1 MFERFSRS
9 ARAAVK
15 RARDLASAE
24 GAGTVE
30 AEHLLRALTQ
40 QTNEPTARALNALGM
55 TEAAVRAVLDEEF
68 TRALQTVGVAATVPP
83 RRPPSPPGRSTPK
96 WGQSAKLTLV
106 RTLQVALDRGHK
118 RIDDRHILLALSQA
132 EAGVIPRVLR
142 AFDVT
147 PSDID
152 AALR

>member
-15 RARDLASAE
+15 RAGDLAAAD
-24 GAGTVE
+24 GAATVE
-30 AEHLLRALTQ
+30 AEHLLLALTQ

-55 TEAAVRAVLDEEF
+55 TETAVRAVLDDEF

-83 RRPPSPPGRSTPK
+83 RRASRPGRSTPK

-142 AFDVT
+142 ALDVT

>member
-15 RARDLASAE
+15 RAGDLAAAA
-24 GAGTVE
+24 GAATVE
-30 AEHLLRALTQ
+30 AEHLLLALTQ

-55 TEAAVRAVLDEEF
+55 TETAVRAVLDDEF
-68 TRALQTVGVAATVPP
+68 TRALQTVGVAAAVPP
-83 RRPPSPPGRSTPK
+83 RRPSRPGRSTPK

-142 AFDVT
+142 ALDVT

>member
-9 ARAAVK
+9 GRAVVK
-15 RARDLASAE
+15 RAPDLAAAD
-24 GAGTVE
+24 GAATVE
-30 AEHLLRALTQ
+30 AEHLLLALTQ
-40 QTNEPTARALNALGM
+40 QTDEPTSRALNQLGM
-55 TEAAVRAVLDEEF
+55 TDTAVRAALDDEF

-83 RRPPSPPGRSTPK
+83 RRRSRPGRSTPR

-106 RTLQVALDRGHK
+106 RTLQVALDRGDK

-132 EAGVIPRVLR
+132 EAGVIPRVLH
-142 AFDVT
+142 ALDVT
-147 PSDID
+147 PGDID